1 MHYARK
7 TVTVSYNTDT
17 SYAITPL
24 FCIELGDNVILSAV
38 KLDISINIASN
49 VLYNRAT
56 WF

>member
-24 FCIELGDNVILSAV
+24 FCIELGDNVILSAD